1 MYKFYVQNS
10 DDFIFLIKFLL
21 KKQKKTLENIYKIN
35 LFI

>member
-10 DDFIFLIKFLL
+10 DDFIFLIKFFL